1 MLCAFFDIRYSTDD
15 IRNHE
20 NGLKYGIVY
29 IKNLHRIV
37 ANHQQR
43 LATHF
48 IAQFQIRLH
57 RLIRL
62 DYGNFITFYIDNQ
75 QNHYQQNDK

>member
-43 LATHF
+43 LAC
-48 IAQFQIRLH
+48 
-57 RLIRL
+57 
-62 DYGNFITFYIDNQ
+62 YYNTFYCAIPDQ
-75 QNHYQQNDK
+75 ATQVDPARLR